1 MIPKNIFFFYDTG
14 YDSLHLKLKE
24 NVEFVKNQ
32 NPDYNVKVYDTKSFK
47 EYLKTKG
54 SNYLSY
60 FNSLNPN
67 MPSLQSDYFRIIIL
81 YFEGG
86 VYLDIKSRPAKPI
99 REIITDDSK
108 LWLCFASKKELDIQ
122 SCFMMCAKDSPFFK
136 LVIDKFHTNVDL
148 YYTLDLDVNSPK
160 KNILR
165 LFATYM
171 LADIVRDNHIPN
183 VIKSKDWRKYGIF
196 SCVNTSKRIFSIEH
210 TELYEKPHYRTVHE
224 HLILK

>member
-14 YDSLHLKLKE
+14 YDSLHPKLKE
-24 NVEFVKNQ
+24 NIEFVKKQ
-32 NPDYNVKVYDTKSFK
+32 NPDYNVKVYDTENFK
-47 EYLKTKG
+47 EYLNTKG
-54 SNYLSY
+54 SNYLRY

-67 MPSLQSDYFRIIIL
+67 MPSLQSDYFRYICL

-86 VYLDIKSRPAKPI
+86 VYLDIKSRPIKPI
-99 REIITDDSK
+99 REIITQK
-108 LWLCFASKKELDIQ
+108 AQLWLCFASKKELDIQ
-122 SCFMMCAKDSPFFK
+122 SCFMMSAKDSPFFK

-148 YYTLDLDVNSPK
+148 YHTLELNVNSPK
-160 KNILR
+160 KNVLK

-171 LADIVRDNHIPN
+171 LADIVRDNDIPN

-196 SCVNTSKRIFSIEH
+196 SCVNTSGRIFSIEH
-210 TELYEKPHYRTVHE
+210 TELYEKPHYRTVHQ